1 MEEKKVNTLTERQ
14 REIVDA
20 SIEIISKK
28 GIQNLTIKNLSKKI
42 GFSEPAIY
50 RHFES
55 KMEILL
61 TILSMF
67 ENKMRK
73 FNTLINSDKNSS
85 LKQLNSIYRNLFS
98 NFSKNPVL
106 ASVIFSEEIFQDDKR
121 LSEKI
126 YSIMDFNFEF
136 ILSIIKSGQRNGE
149 IRLDIGAEQL
159 VLIIMGSLRLI
170 VKKWTLSDHSF
181 NLKKDGEKLWKSIN
195 TMLSI

>member
-1 MEEKKVNTLTERQ
+1 MNTLTERQ

>member
-85 LKQLNSIYRNLFS
+85 LKQLNSIYKNHFS

>member
-1 MEEKKVNTLTERQ
+1 MNTLTERQ

-85 LKQLNSIYRNLFS
+85 LKQLNSIYKNHFS